1 MGGALRGESVLPR
14 EMQPGRTENTGK
26 WKGAGLTTRRFLF
39 GGGARVDL
47 ETSAEDNSRTE
58 GRLNMDPA
66 SPPEQLSVV
75 NEQVLNS
82 SGRSVT
88 AALSLRRFLC
98 YGSESATY
106 STRECPLGIENSLA
120 LMQFIE
126 GGQGC
131 EVVDEIRR
139 LNLEGQ
145 VVRPNPTLFALAVC
159 SQHADCKTRQAA
171 LRLLKEVCRTPVQ
184 LFTFVQYKKELKQG
198 SGMWGRALRRAVTD
212 WYNSQDGMSLARTVT
227 KCKHRAGWSHQ
238 DLLRLSHMKPTNDT
252 VAIVCKYITKGWKGV
267 QEAYGDKENSEDVRK
282 VFAYLEAV
290 EKAKHST
297 DEQELIHLIE
307 EQRLEKEQILTN
319 HLKSKE
325 VWKALLKE
333 MPMAVLLKHLGRL
346 TANKVLA
353 AGSPDVAAVCERIQD
368 ETALKKAKTHPFSI
382 LVASENYKRG
392 HGKRSKLKWE
402 PDGDIVQALDC
413 AFCKSV
419 SIVEPTGKRFLVA
432 VDVSS
437 SLSSVTHGSSIST
450 VAVATA
456 MCLVIAQTEPGA
468 QIVVFSEGCILPCA
482 VSSDMTFMQIAA
494 QLIKTP
500 GGSTDC
506 ALPITWASEN
516 DKTVDVFIILTNN
529 QTLGRENPADT
540 LKMYRQKSGV
550 FSKLIVC
557 GLIANSLSIADPE
570 DRGMLDICGFDS
582 QAVEVIRN
590 FALDVI

>member
-1 MGGALRGESVLPR
+1 
-14 EMQPGRTENTGK
+14 
-26 WKGAGLTTRRFLF
+26 
-39 GGGARVDL
+39 
-47 ETSAEDNSRTE
+47 
-58 GRLNMDPA
+58 MDPA
-66 SPPEQLSVV
+66 SLPEQLSVV

-82 SGRSVT
+82 SSRSVT
-88 AALSLRRFLC
+88 AAVSLRRFLC

-106 STRECPLGIENSLA
+106 STKECALGIENALA

-126 GGQGC
+126 GGRGC

-139 LNLEGQ
+139 LNLEGHA
-145 VVRPNPTLFALAVC
+145 VRRNPSLFALAVC

-171 LRLLKEVCRTPVQ
+171 LRVLKELCRTPVQ

-252 VAIVCKYITKGWKGV
+252 VAVVCKYITKGWKGV
-267 QEAYGDKENSEDVRK
+267 QETYGDKENSDDVQK
-282 VFAYLEAV
+282 VFAYLEAM

-333 MPMAVLLKHLGRL
+333 MPMAVLLKHLGKL

-368 ETALKKAKTHPFSI
+368 ESALKKAKTHPFNI

-413 AFCKSV
+413 AFCKKYFSEYC
-419 SIVEPTGKRFLVA
+419 SEIAIVEPTGKRFLVA
-432 VDVSS
+432 VDISS

-450 VAVATA
+450 VAVAAA
-456 MCLVIAQTEPGA
+456 MCLVSDTAANILKSSYATVKSVIAQTEPDA
-468 QIVVFSEGCILPCA
+468 QIVVYSEGSILPCA
-482 VSSDMTFMQIAA
+482 VSSDMTFMQVAA

-540 LKMYRQKSGV
+540 LKTYRQKSGV

-582 QAVEVIRN
+582 QAVDVIRN